1 MKGRPGRPRGAR
13 YVPIAGARVTPE
25 MRQRLEAL
33 AARERRPLS
42 YYLRAALAQYLEQL
56 DKEERDVRA

>member
-1 MKGRPGRPRGAR
+1 
-13 YVPIAGARVTPE
+13 